1 MQKEIFLKQL
11 ENELISNNFIKNKIN
26 SHILD
31 SIDVIGFDIDHT
43 LSIYNTKN
51 MSYLLYNSF
60 SKYLINYKNYPKF
73 IEYSNH
79 EDFINKISSCEILLD
94 FNNGNALKI
103 SNNKKIKK
111 CFHGK
116 NQLNS
121 NEILNYYSEGFYNEY
136 TKNINYKENIYYI
149 TKGNFEYHL
158 VPLFLI
164 CVEALD
170 KNLLRENKNYLKI
183 KEDLWESLT
192 FNFKLKDRFE
202 DYSKIGYYF
211 TEIAKNPEKY
221 IFNYKAF
228 DLLKLLKKKGFK
240 IFFCTNSFFSYGE
253 FIIKSSIGDEYKN
266 IFDLGFWYSK
276 KPFFFENENS
286 PCFFNDGKEIN
297 ININNEEYEKI
308 KKEKFLFEGNF
319 KIVENYFKK
328 DLNKNKINIIYIGD
342 DLINDFY
349 KPLKINWKAIYI
361 NNCIKTGFF
370 EEFPENFGKFWE
382 LNEEEKKDFIDI
394 KCETIQEGEIALSN
408 VDCLKYLI

>member
-1 MQKEIFLKQL
+1 
-11 ENELISNNFIKNKIN
+11 
-26 SHILD
+26 
-31 SIDVIGFDIDHT
+31 
-43 LSIYNTKN
+43 

-60 SKYLINYKNYPKF
+60 SKYLIDYKNYPDF

-79 EDFINKISSCEILLD
+79 QDFINKISSCEILLD
-94 FNNGNALKI
+94 FKNGNALKI

-121 NEILNYYSEGFYNEY
+121 SEILKYYSDGFYNEY

-170 KNLLRENKNYLKI
+170 KNLINENKTYLKI

-202 DYSKIGYYF
+202 DYSKSGYYF

-240 IFFCTNSFFSYGE
+240 IFFCTNSFFSYGD
-253 FIIKSSIGDEYKN
+253 FIIKNSIGNEYKN

-276 KPFFFENENS
+276 KPLFFEN
-286 PCFFNDGKEIN
+286 
-297 ININNEEYEKI
+297 
-308 KKEKFLFEGNF
+308 
-319 KIVENYFKK
+319 
-328 DLNKNKINIIYIGD
+328 
-342 DLINDFY
+342 
-349 KPLKINWKAIYI
+349 
-361 NNCIKTGFF
+361 
-370 EEFPENFGKFWE
+370 
-382 LNEEEKKDFIDI
+382 
-394 KCETIQEGEIALSN
+394 
-408 VDCLKYLI
+408 